1 MKEQRRTAERFL
13 PEVLTVPTKI
23 IIRPVTRVTARAT
36 VDMPLSL
43 LFVQNYS
50 QNTEKNCIT
59 VLLSTPVH
67 LSCYN
72 CFSRTKLPE
81 GGLLNEHV

>member
-1 MKEQRRTAERFL
+1 MKEQCRTAERFL
-13 PEVLTVPTKI
+13 PEVLTAPTKI
-23 IIRPVTRVTARAT
+23 IIRPVTRVTRAI

-43 LFVQNYS
+43 LFLQNYL

-59 VLLSTPVH
+59 VLSSTPVY

-72 CFSRTKLPE
+72 YFSRTKLPE

>member
-1 MKEQRRTAERFL
+1 MEERFL
-13 PEVLTVPTKI
+13 PEVLTAPTKI
-23 IIRPVTRVTARAT
+23 IIRPVTRVTARTT

-59 VLLSTPVH
+59 VLSSTPVH

-72 CFSRTKLPE
+72 YFHIQNCLRA
-81 GGLLNEHV
+81 GY

>member
-1 MKEQRRTAERFL
+1 MAERFL
-13 PEVLTVPTKI
+13 AEVLTAPTKI
-23 IIRPVTRVTARAT
+23 IIRPVTRATARAT
-36 VDMPLSL
+36 VDTSLSL
-43 LFVQNYS
+43 LFVQNYL

-59 VLLSTPVH
+59 ILSSTPVH

-72 CFSRTKLPE
+72 YFSRKKLPE

>member
-1 MKEQRRTAERFL
+1 MKEQCRTAERFL
-13 PEVLTVPTKI
+13 PEVLTAPTKI
-23 IIRPVTRVTARAT
+23 NILPVTRVTARAI

-43 LFVQNYS
+43 LFLQNCS

-59 VLLSTPVH
+59 VLSSTPVY

-72 CFSRTKLPE
+72 YFSHTKLPE